1 MTDLL
6 ATEREAPTMIRRI
19 AWFEDLRL
27 ADRPSAGGKCA
38 SLGEL
43 ISAGIPVPIGFTVTA
58 EAWQEVIEH
67 ADLAHRIGD
76 LTRSVDPSSS
86 SALREV
92 QARAVDIV
100 HGADL
105 PPGLEDEIRAAYAE
119 LCRRVGREDLPVAVR
134 SSAVAEDGAANSFA
148 GQQETY
154 LWVRGGDDV
163 IARVRDCWASLFT
176 PQAIA
181 YRAKLDQSHRDEA
194 VKMAV
199 GVQEMVDAVV
209 AGVAFT
215 VSPTTGDPSVMAI
228 NASWGLGEAV
238 VSGSVTPDEFWL
250 SKIGLTV
257 TRRTITRKLHRCVP
271 SPTGKGTIT
280 QDVPAELMDVQC
292 LSDELLHELG
302 EIAVRVEKHYKSP
315 QDIEWALAEDGQGG
329 HRFMLLQSRPE
340 TVNAST
346 RESLKAKSAATSPGA
361 ASYLSVLQNISV
373 PKGSGS

>member
-1 MTDLL
+1 MT
-6 ATEREAPTMIRRI
+6 RRI

-43 ISAGIPVPIGFTVTA
+43 ISAGIPVPMGFTVTA

-76 LTRSVDPSSS
+76 LTRTVDPASSA
-86 SALREV
+86 ALREV
-92 QARAVDIV
+92 QARAAGIV
-100 HGADL
+100 HGAQL
-105 PPGLEDEIRAAYAE
+105 PPGLEDEIRGAYDT
-119 LCRRVGREDLPVAVR
+119 LCRRVGRDDLPVAVR

-154 LWVRGGDDV
+154 LWVRGADDV
-163 IARVRDCWASLFT
+163 VERVRDCWASLFT

-181 YRAKLDQSHRDEA
+181 YRAKLDQAHRDEA
-194 VKMAV
+194 VRMAV
-199 GVQEMVDAVV
+199 GVQEMVDAEV

-215 VSPTTGDPSVMAI
+215 VSPITGDPSVMAV

-257 TRRTITRKLHRCVP
+257 TRRTITHKAHRCVP
-271 SPTGKGTIT
+271 SPTGRGTEIV
-280 QDVPAELMDVQC
+280 DVPDELADVPCLTDELVAELAA
-292 LSDELLHELG
+292 
-302 EIAVRVEKHYKSP
+302 IAVRVEKHYGSA
-315 QDIEWALAEDGQGG
+315 QDIEWALARDPDGG

-340 TVNAST
+340 TVNATT
-346 RESLKAKSAATSPGA
+346 REAIRAKSAAQSAGT
-361 ASYLSVLQNISV
+361 ASYLSVLKNLGAPRQ
-373 PKGSGS
+373 P